1 MVSPEARRLCKQ
13 ALVIEMTDVIAHLN
27 VQYLNSDED
36 DHHHAR
42 EQLAELGLVMGP
54 SKIHGTGVHSL
65 VSEKGHDSQGIMRA
79 DILSAVERSRKSS
92 KAPKFPV
99 GDKVEVLTADQLA
112 ERYPEGDSQYV
123 VKTHNGRYLDFRNAQ
138 DVAWMRFND
147 CDSNP
152 THTVQVWEGEKTDEN
167 PTGSARAAV

>member
-1 MVSPEARRLCKQ
+1 M
-13 ALVIEMTDVIAHLN
+13 
-27 VQYLNSDED
+27 
-36 DHHHAR
+36 
-42 EQLAELGLVMGP
+42 
-54 SKIHGTGVHSL
+54 

-152 THTVQVWEGEKTDEN
+152 THTVHVWEGEKTDEN
-167 PTGSARAAV
+167 PTGWWYQILLIAAKFNPNEEQTINYNEAARAHDPDGRYAHSSTDSSAMSIERLA